1 VPPDPA
7 TVRQIATTTGG
18 KAYNARTANTLVDIY
33 KSLGSS
39 IGHKSEL
46 REISSWFAVASGFL
60 LLGALGVG
68 RLVEGRLP

>member
-39 IGHKSEL
+39 IGHKTEL
-46 REISSWFAVASGFL
+46 REVSSWFAAAAAVL
-60 LLGALGVG
+60 LLGALGAG